1 MITLPIRGPAT
12 TAPIGV
18 VTFLKALSSWK
29 LSVVSSAPLTGDG
42 NHLWPMGSRSCCV
55 EVDEFGNDGSKLCL
69 VCVAVVGKEN
79 LVDFLSSQLLDL
91 VAPWCL
97 TSSVACHSCIQGVVV
112 VCK

>member
-1 MITLPIRGPAT
+1 VEIKRR
-12 TAPIGV
+12 V
-18 VTFLKALSSWK
+18 QR
-29 LSVVSSAPLTGDG
+29 PLTGDG